1 MATSTCSSRRNCVG
15 RKPLR
20 AIPTFSARP
29 SFAVLLLFALVGCAT
44 RYAGRVIDV
53 QGRPVP
59 YARVEGDG
67 MRGGMITGEG
77 PFTVCAIADA
87 DGHFRWSR
95 RSGPKL
101 SQPVPRIRNGRRC
114 QFSVSKP
121 PLLIAIRWSP
131 NALKSFNCSDTF
143 QILSFR
149 AESRNL

>member
-44 RYAGRVIDV
+44 RYGGRVIDV
-53 QGRPVP
+53 HGRPVP
-59 YARVEGDG
+59 YARVEGHG

-87 DGHFRWSR
+87 DVIFVGHVGVARNYHSQFPGFETAGAVNLVCRSR
-95 RSGPKL
+95 R
-101 SQPVPRIRNGRRC
+101 
-114 QFSVSKP
+114 F
-121 PLLIAIRWSP
+121 
-131 NALKSFNCSDTF
+131 
-143 QILSFR
+143 
-149 AESRNL
+149 

>member
-53 QGRPVP
+53 HGRPVP
-59 YARVEGDG
+59 YARVEGHG

-87 DGHFRWSR
+87 DGHLRLSLWIATILTLPVLRFRY
-95 RSGPKL
+95 
-101 SQPVPRIRNGRRC
+101 V
-114 QFSVSKP
+114 
-121 PLLIAIRWSP
+121 
-131 NALKSFNCSDTF
+131 
-143 QILSFR
+143 ILCLY
-149 AESRNL
+149 NWTI